1 MIGTV
6 KSFDQNNF
14 SGVISCENTGEEVP
28 FSLPTIASQ
37 HYKEMRPGQKVN
49 FYIEQGSQTQDKHT
63 ATKVTVI
70 E

>member
-14 SGVISCENTGEEVP
+14 SGVIACAQTGEEIP
-28 FSLPTIASQ
+28 FSLPAIASQ
-37 HYKEMRPGQKVN
+37 HYKTLHPGQKVN
-49 FYIEQGSQTQDKHT
+49 FYVEQGAQTAGCRA
-63 ATKVTVI
+63 ATKVTAI